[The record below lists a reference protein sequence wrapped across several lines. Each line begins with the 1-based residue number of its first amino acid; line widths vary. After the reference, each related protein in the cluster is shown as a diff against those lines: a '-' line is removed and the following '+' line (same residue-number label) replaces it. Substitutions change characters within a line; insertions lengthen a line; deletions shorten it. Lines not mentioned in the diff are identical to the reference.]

1 MTNLSATSIGCFK
14 ACPMRYYF
22 RYELGLVPDED
33 TDSQRVGTNYHR
45 IHEIAD
51 MEPGGVCEC
60 MHKIGS
66 GPAII
71 TGKTVSL
78 DIESANPNCPLCGG
92 SGELPD
98 NIMDA
103 VIAHLNRAYETMP
116 ISKTIEEWETERI
129 TLLYSLVGYQWY
141 YNEDDAYYE
150 VEQAEQKF
158 DIPLRSPTT
167 GRKLQ
172 ARLRGKIDRVF
183 SAGNNRFVHE
193 YKSTSK
199 NIDPDSTYW
208 NHLTLDTQTRLY
220 TYAAKE
226 LGLGMCGVLY
236 DVWSKPKSRPK
247 KLTQGDSKKF
257 VADGMYC
264 GEKFEVT
271 YPLQCVSIE
280 DSGVWINDTQAEVIP
295 GAKPGTF
302 AIRET
307 PEMYGARL
315 LQDITQRPEFYF
327 ARREIAHTANDI
339 EKFERQLYNIY
350 KGIKNMSRTDG
361 WWEDENA
368 CQNTFTCSYINFCY
382 NHIDIQPGDIPEG
395 FRCIYDKN

>member
-1 MTNLSATSIGCFK
+1 MNKPMSLSATSIGCYK
-14 ACPMRYYF
+14 ACPKRYYH
-22 RYELGLVPDED
+22 RYVLGLVPDED

-60 MHKIGS
+60 VKK
-66 GPAII
+66 GP
-71 TGKTVSL
+71 GKTF
-78 DIESANPNCPLCGG
+78 DCPLC
-92 SGELPD
+92 SGTGRFPD
-98 NIMDA
+98 DPMDA
-103 VIAHLNRAYETMP
+103 VITHLNQAYATPP

-141 YNEDDAYYE
+141 YNDAEYK
-150 VEQAEQKF
+150 VEQLEQKF
-158 DIPLRSPTT
+158 NLPLRSPTT
-167 GRKLQ
+167 GRKLR
-172 ARLRGKIDRVF
+172 ANLRGKIDRVF

-193 YKSTSK
+193 YKSTGKS
-199 NIDPDSTYW
+199 IDPDSTYW

-220 TYAAKE
+220 TYAAAQ

-236 DVWSKPKSRPK
+236 DVWSKPKTRPK

-257 VADGMYC
+257 VADGVYC
-264 GEKFEVT
+264 GEGFKV
-271 YPLQCVSIE
+271 LQPPDETGGGIRVNGKS
-280 DSGVWINDTQAEVIP
+280 AEVEP

-339 EKFERQLYNIY
+339 KKFGRQLYNIY
-350 KGIKNMSRTDG
+350 KGIGNMTKTDG

-368 CQNTFTCSYINFCY
+368 CEATFKCSYLGFCY
-382 NHIDIQPGDIPEG
+382 NHIDVGPDEVPDG
-395 FRCIYDKN
+395 FRKIGGK

>member
-1 MTNLSATSIGCFK
+1 MNKPMSLSATSIGCYK
-14 ACPMRYYF
+14 RCPMNYYF
-22 RYELGLVPDED
+22 RYHLGLVPDED

-60 MHKIGS
+60 TIHYTNVQLKGIS
-66 GPAII
+66 L
-71 TGKTVSL
+71 VSTI
-78 DIESANPNCPLCGG
+78 DPNPNCPLC
-92 SGELPD
+92 SGTGTFPD
-98 NIMDA
+98 NPMDA
-103 VIAHLNRAYETMP
+103 VIAHLNQAYATPP

-141 YNEDDAYYE
+141 YNDAEYK
-150 VEQAEQKF
+150 VEQLEQKF
-158 DIPLRSPTT
+158 DLPLRSPIT
-167 GRKLQ
+167 GRKLR
-172 ARLRGKIDRVF
+172 ANLRGKIDRVF

-199 NIDPDSTYW
+199 SIDPDSTYW

-220 TYAAKE
+220 TYAAAQ

-236 DVWSKPKSRPK
+236 DVWSKPKTRPK

-257 VADGMYC
+257 VADGVYC
-264 GEKFEVT
+264 GEKFAVG
-271 YPLQCVSIE
+271 YPLPIE
-280 DSGVWINDTQAEVIP
+280 DSGLHVNGKPAEVEP

-350 KGIKNMSRTDG
+350 KGIGNMTKTDG

-368 CQNTFTCSYINFCY
+368 CEATFKCSYLGFCY
-382 NHIDIQPGDIPEG
+382 NHIDVGPDEVPDG
-395 FRCIYDKN
+395 FKKIGGKR

>member
-1 MTNLSATSIGCFK
+1 MSKPISLSATSIGCYK
-14 ACPMRYYF
+14 ACPMRYYH
-22 RYELGLVPDED
+22 RYVLGIVPDED
-33 TDSQRVGTNYHR
+33 TDALRIGSNYHR
-45 IHEIAD
+45 IQEIAD

-60 MHKIGS
+60 APLTAM
-66 GPAII
+66 P
-71 TGKTVSL
+71 
-78 DIESANPNCPLCGG
+78 NPGCPLC
-92 SGELPD
+92 SGTGVFPD
-98 NIMDA
+98 DPMDA
-103 VIAHLNRAYETMP
+103 VIAHLNQQYAVP
-116 ISKTIEEWETERI
+116 PLSKTIEEWETERI

-141 YNEDDAYYE
+141 YNDAEYV
-150 VEQAEQKF
+150 VEKTEQKF
-158 DIPLRSPTT
+158 DLPLRSPIT
-167 GRKLQ
+167 GNKLR
-172 ARLRGKIDRVF
+172 ARLKGKIDRVF
-183 SAGNNRFVHE
+183 SAGSNRFVHE

-199 NIDPDSTYW
+199 SIDPDSTYW

-236 DVWSKPKSRPK
+236 DVWSKPKTRPK

-264 GEKFEVT
+264 GEGFEVV
-271 YPLQCVSIE
+271 QGS
-280 DSGVWINDTQAEVIP
+280 DGDAGVIAVNGKPAELEP

-350 KGIKNMSRTDG
+350 KGIGNMTKTNG

-368 CQNTFTCSYINFCY
+368 CEATFKCSYLGFCY
-382 NHIDIQPGDIPEG
+382 NHIDVGPDEVPEG
-395 FRCIYDKN
+395 FRKIGG

>member
-1 MTNLSATSIGCFK
+1 MNKPMSLSATSIGCFK
-14 ACPMRYYF
+14 SCPKRYYHK
-22 RYELGLVPDED
+22 YILGLVPIED
-33 TDSQRVGTNYHR
+33 TDALRIGSNYHR

-60 MHKIGS
+60 VQ
-66 GPAII
+66 
-71 TGKTVSL
+71 TGMDEEFQSVL
-78 DIESANPNCPLCGG
+78 VVNPNCPLC
-92 SGELPD
+92 SGTGRFPD
-98 NIMDA
+98 DLMDA
-103 VIAHLNRAYETMP
+103 VIAHLNQQYATPP

-141 YNEDDAYYE
+141 YNDAEYK
-150 VEQAEQKF
+150 VEQLEQKF
-158 DIPLRSPTT
+158 DLPLRSPTT

-172 ARLRGKIDRVF
+172 AKLKGKIDRVF

-199 NIDPDSTYW
+199 SIDPDSTYW

-236 DVWSKPKSRPK
+236 DVWAKPKTKPK
-247 KLTQGDSKKF
+247 KLTQGESKKF

-264 GEKFEVT
+264 GEEFEVNGPGLIT
-271 YPLQCVSIE
+271 VVEGNSTAPQMEVN
-280 DSGVWINDTQAEVIP
+280 GKPTEVIP

-350 KGIKNMSRTDG
+350 KGIRNMSNTDG

-368 CQNTFTCSYINFCY
+368 CEATFKCSYLGFCY
-382 NHIDIQPGDIPEG
+382 NHIDVGLDEVPEG
-395 FRCIYDKN
+395 FRKIGGKR

>member
-1 MTNLSATSIGCFK
+1 MNKPMSLSATSIGCFK

-22 RYELGLVPDED
+22 RYKLGLVPDED

-60 MHKIGS
+60 MSHYIT
-66 GPAII
+66 PEEAIAWP
-71 TGKTVSL
+71 
-78 DIESANPNCPLCGG
+78 DCPLC
-92 SGELPD
+92 SGTGRFPD
-98 NIMDA
+98 DPMNA
-103 VIAHLNRAYETMP
+103 VIAHLNQAYATPP

-141 YNEDDAYYE
+141 YNDAEYE
-150 VEQAEQKF
+150 VEQLEQKF
-158 DIPLRSPTT
+158 DLPLKSPIT
-167 GRKLQ
+167 GHKLR
-172 ARLRGKIDRVF
+172 ANLRGKIDRVF
-183 SAGNNRFVHE
+183 SAGNNRFIHE

-236 DVWSKPKSRPK
+236 DVWSKPKTRPK

-257 VADGMYC
+257 VANGMYC
-264 GEKFEVT
+264 GEEFSVLQPPDEAGGGIRVNGKF
-271 YPLQCVSIE
+271 
-280 DSGVWINDTQAEVIP
+280 AEVEP

-350 KGIKNMSRTDG
+350 KGIGNMTKTDG

-368 CQNTFTCSYINFCY
+368 CEATFRCSYLGFCY
-382 NHIDIQPGDIPEG
+382 NHIDVGPDEVPDG
-395 FRCIYDKN
+395 FKRIGGKR

>member
-1 MTNLSATSIGCFK
+1 MANTNLSATSIACWK

-22 RYELGLVPDED
+22 RYHLGLVPIED
-33 TDSQRVGTNYHR
+33 TDSQRMGTNWHR
-45 IHEIAD
+45 IQEIAD

-60 MHKIGS
+60 VTIHGADIDS
-66 GPAII
+66 E
-71 TGKTVSL
+71 VS
-78 DIESANPNCPLCGG
+78 NPNCPLC
-92 SGELPD
+92 SGTGRFPD
-98 NIMDA
+98 NPMDA
-103 VIAHLNRAYETMP
+103 VIAHLNQAYETMP

-141 YNEDDAYYE
+141 YNDAGYE
-150 VEQAEQKF
+150 VEQLEQKF
-158 DIPLRSPTT
+158 DLPLRSPTT

-271 YPLQCVSIE
+271 GDWNQRETGIGKLETGGKVNGVSTVIE
-280 DSGVWINDTQAEVIP
+280 P

-307 PEMYGARL
+307 PKMYGARL

-350 KGIKNMSRTDG
+350 KGIRNMTKTDG

-368 CQNTFTCSYINFCY
+368 CEATFKCSYLGFCY
-382 NHIDIQPGDIPEG
+382 NHIDVGPDEVPDG
-395 FRCIYDKN
+395 FRKVGGK

>member
-1 MTNLSATSIGCFK
+1 V
-14 ACPMRYYF
+14 Y
-22 RYELGLVPDED
+22 PD
-33 TDSQRVGTNYHR
+33 G
-45 IHEIAD
+45 A
-51 MEPGGVCEC
+51 
-60 MHKIGS
+60 
-66 GPAII
+66 
-71 TGKTVSL
+71 
-78 DIESANPNCPLCGG
+78 CPLC
-92 SGELPD
+92 SGTGVFPD
-98 NIMDA
+98 DPMDA
-103 VIAHLNRAYETMP
+103 VIAHLNQAYATPP

-141 YNEDDAYYE
+141 YNDAEYK
-150 VEQAEQKF
+150 VEQLEQKF
-158 DIPLRSPTT
+158 DLPLRSPVT
-167 GRKLQ
+167 GRKLR
-172 ARLRGKIDRVF
+172 ANLRGKIDRVF

-199 NIDPDSTYW
+199 SIDPDSTYW

-220 TYAAKE
+220 TYAAAQ

-236 DVWSKPKSRPK
+236 DVWSKPKTRPK

-264 GEKFEVT
+264 GEKFDVVDGRECSG
-271 YPLQCVSIE
+271 LLCVN
-280 DSGVWINDTQAEVIP
+280 GKPAEVEP

-350 KGIKNMSRTDG
+350 KGIGNMTKTDG

-368 CQNTFTCSYINFCY
+368 CEATFKCSYLGFCY
-382 NHIDIQPGDIPEG
+382 NHIDVGPDEVPDG
-395 FRCIYDKN
+395 FKRIGGR

>member
-1 MTNLSATSIGCFK
+1 MTKPMSLSATSIGCYK
-14 ACPMRYYF
+14 ACPKRYYH
-22 RYELGLVPDED
+22 RYVLGLVPDED

-51 MEPGGVCEC
+51 MKPGGVCEC
-60 MHKIGS
+60 VRPIMDEH
-66 GPAII
+66 GP
-71 TGKTVSL
+71 
-78 DIESANPNCPLCGG
+78 DIDTDPNCSLC
-92 SGELPD
+92 SGIGRFPD
-98 NIMDA
+98 DPMDA
-103 VIAHLNRAYETMP
+103 VIAHLNQAYATPP

-141 YNEDDAYYE
+141 YNDDEYK
-150 VEQAEQKF
+150 VEQLEQKF
-158 DIPLRSPTT
+158 DLPLKSPIT
-167 GRKLQ
+167 GHKLR
-172 ARLRGKIDRVF
+172 ANLRGKIDRVF
-183 SAGNNRFVHE
+183 SAGNNRFIHE

-199 NIDPDSTYW
+199 SIDPDSTYW

-220 TYAAKE
+220 TYAAAQ

-236 DVWSKPKSRPK
+236 DVWSKPKTRPK

-264 GEKFEVT
+264 GEKFDLTDHPDDGSPDGVT
-271 YPLQCVSIE
+271 VNGRS
-280 DSGVWINDTQAEVIP
+280 AEVEP

-350 KGIKNMSRTDG
+350 KGIGNMTKTDG

-368 CQNTFTCSYINFCY
+368 CESTFKCSYLGFCY
-382 NHIDIQPGDIPEG
+382 NHIDVGPDEVPDG
-395 FRCIYDKN
+395 FRKIGG

>member
-1 MTNLSATSIGCFK
+1 MKSNINLSATSISCFK
-14 ACPMRYYF
+14 CCPMRYYH
-22 RYELGLVPDED
+22 RYILGLVPIED
-33 TDSQRVGTNYHR
+33 TDALRIGSNYHR

-60 MHKIGS
+60 VSSPVPGVGIIKI
-66 GPAII
+66 
-71 TGKTVSL
+71 
-78 DIESANPNCPLCGG
+78 ANPNCPLC
-92 SGELPD
+92 SGTGRFPD
-98 NIMDA
+98 DPMDA
-103 VIAHLNRAYETMP
+103 VIAHLNQAYATPP

-141 YNEDDAYYE
+141 YNDAEYK
-150 VEQAEQKF
+150 VEQLEQKF
-158 DIPLRSPTT
+158 DLPLRSPIT
-167 GRKLQ
+167 GNKLR
-172 ARLRGKIDRVF
+172 ANLRGKIDRVF

-199 NIDPDSTYW
+199 SIDPDSTYW

-220 TYAAKE
+220 TYAAAQ

-236 DVWSKPKSRPK
+236 DVWSKPKTRPK

-257 VADGMYC
+257 VADGVYC
-264 GEKFEVT
+264 EEKFELH
-271 YPLQCVSIE
+271 PLCTSDNTGTWTVN
-280 DSGVWINDTQAEVIP
+280 GKPAELEP

-350 KGIKNMSRTDG
+350 KGIGNMTKTDG

-368 CQNTFTCSYINFCY
+368 CEATFKCSYLGFCY
-382 NHIDIQPGDIPEG
+382 NHIDVGPDEVPDG
-395 FRCIYDKN
+395 FRKIGGR

>member
-1 MTNLSATSIGCFK
+1 MNKPMSLSATSIGCYK
-14 ACPMRYYF
+14 ACPKRYYH
-22 RYELGLVPDED
+22 RYVLGLVPDED
-33 TDSQRVGTNYHR
+33 TDSQRVGMNYHR

-51 MEPGGVCEC
+51 MKPGRICEC
-60 MHKIGS
+60 FNGQI
-66 GPAII
+66 P
-71 TGKTVSL
+71 
-78 DIESANPNCPLCGG
+78 NPNCPLC
-92 SGELPD
+92 SGTGVFPD
-98 NIMDA
+98 DPMDA
-103 VIAHLNRAYETMP
+103 VIAHLNQAYATPP

-141 YNEDDAYYE
+141 YNDAEYE
-150 VEQAEQKF
+150 VEQLEQKF
-158 DIPLRSPTT
+158 DLPLRSPIT
-167 GRKLQ
+167 GHKLR

-236 DVWSKPKSRPK
+236 DVWSKPKTRPK

-264 GEKFEVT
+264 GEEFKVNVDDYEFPVVNGK
-271 YPLQCVSIE
+271 P
-280 DSGVWINDTQAEVIP
+280 AEVIP

-350 KGIKNMSRTDG
+350 KGIGNMTKTDG

-368 CQNTFTCSYINFCY
+368 CEATFKCSYLGFCY
-382 NHIDIQPGDIPEG
+382 NHIDVGPDEVPDG
-395 FRCIYDKN
+395 FKRIGGK

>member
-1 MTNLSATSIGCFK
+1 MNKPMSLSATSIGCYK

-22 RYELGLVPDED
+22 RYHLGLVPDED
-33 TDSQRVGTNYHR
+33 TDSQRVGTNWHR

-51 MEPGGVCEC
+51 MEPGGVCENC
-60 MHKIGS
+60 AKIPG
-66 GPAII
+66 A
-71 TGKTVSL
+71 
-78 DIESANPNCPLCGG
+78 ACPPDCVICNGT
-92 SGELPD
+92 SRNPD
-98 NIMDA
+98 NPMNA
-103 VIAHLNRAYETMP
+103 VIAHLNQAYATPP

-141 YNEDDAYYE
+141 YNDTEYK
-150 VEQAEQKF
+150 VEQLEQKF
-158 DIPLRSPTT
+158 DLPLRSPIT
-167 GRKLQ
+167 GRKLR
-172 ARLRGKIDRVF
+172 ANLRGKIDRVF

-199 NIDPDSTYW
+199 SIDPDSTYW

-220 TYAAKE
+220 TYAAAQ

-236 DVWSKPKSRPK
+236 DVWSKPKTRPK

-257 VADGMYC
+257 VADGVYC
-264 GEKFEVT
+264 GEEFKVEECFRVE
-271 YPLQCVSIE
+271 
-280 DSGVWINDTQAEVIP
+280 NDEREITVNGKQAEIEP

-350 KGIKNMSRTDG
+350 KGIGNMTKTDG

-368 CQNTFTCSYINFCY
+368 CEATFKCSYLGFCY
-382 NHIDIQPGDIPEG
+382 NHIDVGPDEVPDG
-395 FRCIYDKN
+395 FRKIGGKR

>member
-51 MEPGGVCEC
+51 MKPGGVCEC
-60 MHKIGS
+60 APLTAM
-66 GPAII
+66 P
-71 TGKTVSL
+71 
-78 DIESANPNCPLCGG
+78 NPGCPLCEGTG
-92 SGELPD
+92 RFPD
-98 NIMDA
+98 DPMDA
-103 VIAHLNRAYETMP
+103 VIRHLNEAYATMP

-264 GEKFEVT
+264 GEEFNVKVGDGEKLGDYVVVIVVNGKPAEVT
-271 YPLQCVSIE
+271 
-280 DSGVWINDTQAEVIP
+280 P
-295 GAKPGTF
+295 GAKEGTF

>member
-1 MTNLSATSIGCFK
+1 
-14 ACPMRYYF
+14 
-22 RYELGLVPDED
+22 
-33 TDSQRVGTNYHR
+33 
-45 IHEIAD
+45 

-60 MHKIGS
+60 MQAGMDEEFQSKLI
-66 GPAII
+66 
-71 TGKTVSL
+71 
-78 DIESANPNCPLCGG
+78 ANPNCSLCEGTG
-92 SGELPD
+92 RLPD
-98 NIMDA
+98 DIMDA
-103 VIAHLNRAYETMP
+103 VIRHLNEAYATMP
-116 ISKTIEEWETERI
+116 LSKTIEEWETERI

-141 YNEDDAYYE
+141 YQNQDTEYE

-167 GRKLQ
+167 NRKLQ
-172 ARLRGKIDRVF
+172 ARLRGKIDRIF

-199 NIDPDSTYW
+199 SIDPDSTYW

-236 DVWSKPKSRPK
+236 DVWSKPKTRPK

-257 VADGMYC
+257 VVDGVYC
-264 GEKFEVT
+264 GEKFEVEM
-271 YPLQCVSIE
+271 IE
-280 DSGVWINDTQAEVIP
+280 EPHHHFRVNGREAEVEP

-327 ARREIAHTANDI
+327 ARKEIAHTTNDI

-350 KGIKNMSRTDG
+350 KGIKNMIKTDG
-361 WWEDENA
+361 WWEDENQCEA
-368 CQNTFTCSYINFCY
+368 TFKCSYIDFCY
-382 NHIDIQPGDIPEG
+382 NHIDVGPDEVPDG
-395 FRCIYDKN
+395 FKKIGGKR

>member
-1 MTNLSATSIGCFK
+1 MSNKPMSLSATSIGCYK
-14 ACPMRYYF
+14 ACPKRYYHK
-22 RYELGLVPDED
+22 YILGLVPDED
-33 TDSQRVGTNYHR
+33 TDALRIGSNYHR

-60 MHKIGS
+60 DKLNLAVGDPS
-66 GPAII
+66 NP
-71 TGKTVSL
+71 
-78 DIESANPNCPLCGG
+78 NPNCPLC
-92 SGELPD
+92 SGTGRLPD
-98 NIMDA
+98 DIMDA
-103 VIAHLNRAYETMP
+103 VIGHLNQQYATP
-116 ISKTIEEWETERI
+116 PLSKTIEEWETERI
-129 TLLYSLVGYQWY
+129 TLLYSLIGYQWY
-141 YNEDDAYYE
+141 YNDDEYK
-150 VEQAEQKF
+150 VEQLEQDFKL
-158 DIPLRSPTT
+158 PLRSPIT
-167 GRKLQ
+167 GHKLR
-172 ARLRGKIDRVF
+172 AVLKGKIDRVF

-199 NIDPDSTYW
+199 SIDPDSTYW

-226 LGLGMCGVLY
+226 LGFGMCGVLY

-257 VADGMYC
+257 VASGEYC
-264 GEKFEVT
+264 GEGFEVRNGLEEFDNN
-271 YPLQCVSIE
+271 PGE
-280 DSGVWINDTQAEVIP
+280 GVYVNGKPAEVIP

-327 ARREIAHTANDI
+327 ARKEIAHTTNDI

-350 KGIKNMSRTDG
+350 KGIGNMTKTDG

-368 CQNTFTCSYINFCY
+368 CESTFKCPYLGFCY
-382 NHIDIQPGDIPEG
+382 NHIDVGVDEVPEG
-395 FRCIYDKN
+395 FRKIGGKR

>member
-1 MTNLSATSIGCFK
+1 MTKPMSLSATSIGCYK
-14 ACPMRYYF
+14 ACPMRYYH
-22 RYELGLVPDED
+22 RYVLGIVPVED
-33 TDSQRVGTNYHR
+33 TDALRIGSNYHR

-60 MHKIGS
+60 VHKIDS
-66 GPAII
+66 GPEII
-71 TGKTVSL
+71 IGNTPLPDV
-78 DIESANPNCPLCGG
+78 ESANPNCPLC
-92 SGELPD
+92 SGAGVFPD
-98 NIMDA
+98 DPMDA
-103 VIAHLNRAYETMP
+103 VIAHLNEAYATPP
-116 ISKTIEEWETERI
+116 ISKTTEEWETERI

-141 YNEDDAYYE
+141 YNDAEYK
-150 VEQAEQKF
+150 VEQLEQKF
-158 DIPLRSPTT
+158 DLPLRSPIT
-167 GRKLQ
+167 GHKLQ

-199 NIDPDSTYW
+199 SIDPDSTYW

-236 DVWSKPKSRPK
+236 DVWSKPKTRPK
-247 KLTQGDSKKF
+247 KLTQDDSKKF

-264 GEKFEVT
+264 GEGFETANPGLGYIHINGKQV
-271 YPLQCVSIE
+271 QCE
-280 DSGVWINDTQAEVIP
+280 P

-327 ARREIAHTANDI
+327 ARKEIAHTANDI

-350 KGIKNMSRTDG
+350 KGIGNMTKTDG

-368 CQNTFTCSYINFCY
+368 CEATFKCSYLGFCY
-382 NHIDIQPGDIPEG
+382 NHIDVGPDEVPEG
-395 FRCIYDKN
+395 FKKIGGR

>member
-1 MTNLSATSIGCFK
+1 MNKPMSLSATSIGCYK
-14 ACPMRYYF
+14 SCPMRYYH
-22 RYELGLVPDED
+22 RYVLGLVPVED
-33 TDSQRVGTNYHR
+33 TDALRIGSNYHR

-51 MEPGGVCEC
+51 MEPGGVCGC
-60 MHKIGS
+60 IKKGPGVTFDCSLCSGS
-66 GPAII
+66 GRF
-71 TGKTVSL
+71 
-78 DIESANPNCPLCGG
+78 
-92 SGELPD
+92 PD
-98 NIMDA
+98 DPMDA
-103 VIAHLNRAYETMP
+103 VIAHLNQTYATPP

-141 YNEDDAYYE
+141 YNDAEYK
-150 VEQAEQKF
+150 VEQLEQKF
-158 DIPLRSPTT
+158 DLPLRSPTT
-167 GRKLQ
+167 GRKLR
-172 ARLRGKIDRVF
+172 ANLRGKIDRVF

-199 NIDPDSTYW
+199 SIDPDSTYW

-220 TYAAKE
+220 TYAAAQ

-236 DVWSKPKSRPK
+236 DVWSKPKTRPK

-264 GEKFEVT
+264 GEKFELNHEVWVNL
-271 YPLQCVSIE
+271 PEMIAIE
-280 DSGVWINDTQAEVIP
+280 DSKLATINGKPAEIEP

-350 KGIKNMSRTDG
+350 KGIGNMTKTDG

-368 CQNTFTCSYINFCY
+368 CEATFHCSYINFCY
-382 NHIDIQPGDIPEG
+382 NHINIQPGDVPDG
-395 FRCIYDKN
+395 FKCIHKK

>member
-1 MTNLSATSIGCFK
+1 MTKPMSLSATSIGCYK
-14 ACPMRYYF
+14 ACPKRYYH
-22 RYELGLVPDED
+22 RYVLGLVPDED

-60 MHKIGS
+60 VPKDL
-66 GPAII
+66 
-71 TGKTVSL
+71 TL
-78 DIESANPNCPLCGG
+78 NCPLC
-92 SGELPD
+92 SGTGRFLDDP
-98 NIMDA
+98 MDA
-103 VIAHLNRAYETMP
+103 VIAHLNEAYATPP

-141 YNEDDAYYE
+141 YNDDEYK
-150 VEQAEQKF
+150 VEQLEQKF
-158 DIPLRSPTT
+158 DLPLRSPVTSH
-167 GRKLQ
+167 KLR
-172 ARLRGKIDRVF
+172 ANLRGKIDRVF
-183 SAGNNRFVHE
+183 SAGSNRFVHE

-236 DVWSKPKSRPK
+236 DVWSKPKTRPK

-264 GEKFEVT
+264 GEEFEVKT
-271 YPLQCVSIE
+271 E
-280 DSGVWINDTQAEVIP
+280 SGGDIDVIAVNGTQADIIP

-327 ARREIAHTANDI
+327 ARREIAHTVNDI

-350 KGIKNMSRTDG
+350 KGIGNMTKTDG

-368 CQNTFTCSYINFCY
+368 CEATFKCSYLGFCY
-382 NHIDIQPGDIPEG
+382 NHIDVGPDEVPEG
-395 FRCIYDKN
+395 FKRIGGKR